1 MANVVF
7 EPPPLEEVL
16 AVLGDHSRLKI
27 LRALK
32 EGHEKCK
39 NLEDYIG
46 IHVSDLTETVGLS
59 QPAVSQ
65 HLARLRQVGLV
76 KVERRAQWA
85 YYTRNE
91 AALEALKARLEDV

>member
-1 MANVVF
+1 MINAVF
-7 EPPPLEEVL
+7 EPPLEEVL
-16 AVLGDHSRLKI
+16 AILGDKSRLKI

-39 NLEDYIG
+39 DLEGYIG
-46 IHVSDLTETVGLS
+46 IHVSDLTDTVGLS

-65 HLARLRQVGLV
+65 HLAKLRHAGLV
-76 KVERRAQWA
+76 NVERKAQWA

-91 AALEALKARLEDV
+91 EALEALRVRLKEV